1 MIQTSPFKKDLI
13 TKVNVLPLVD
23 VCLVLVIVFMVT
35 APLMMQ
41 PVMEVKLPKA
51 VTAEGE
57 EKENITIT
65 IALDGKIAVNEKN
78 VTWEKLSAE
87 LTERIKRNQDKFVII
102 RADENASH
110 GEMLKA
116 MRIARDAGAKKLT
129 VATEQKTK

>member
-1 MIQTSPFKKDLI
+1 MIRRSESSKGMI
-13 TKVNVLPLVD
+13 VKVNVLPLVD
-23 VCLVLVIVFMVT
+23 VCLVLVIIFMIT

-41 PVMEVKLPKA
+41 PVIEVKLPKA
-51 VTAEGE
+51 ATVEGE

-65 IALDGKIAVNEKN
+65 IALNGKLAVNEKEI
-78 VTWEKLSAE
+78 TWERLPAE
-87 LTERIKRNQDKFVII
+87 LTGRIKRNQDKFVII

>member
-1 MIQTSPFKKDLI
+1 MMQTSLSKREMI

-41 PVMEVKLPKA
+41 PVMEVRLPKA
-51 VTAEGE
+51 VTVEGE

-65 IALDGKIAVNEKN
+65 IAMNGKIAINEKET
-78 VTWEKLSAE
+78 TWKRLSAE

-129 VATEQKTK
+129 VATEQKI

>member
-1 MIQTSPFKKDLI
+1 MIQTSPFKKELI

-23 VCLVLVIVFMVT
+23 VCLVLVIIFMVT

-51 VTAEGE
+51 VTLEGE
-57 EKENITIT
+57 EKENITVT
-65 IALDGKIAVNEKN
+65 IALNGKIAVNEKEI
-78 VTWEKLSAE
+78 TWGKLPAE
-87 LTERIKRNQDKFVII
+87 LTERVKRSQDKFVII

-116 MRIARDAGAKKLT
+116 MRIAKDAGAKKLT

>member
-1 MIQTSPFKKDLI
+1 MVPISPSRKELI
-13 TKVNVLPLVD
+13 TKINVLPLVD
-23 VCLVLVIVFMVT
+23 VCLVLVIIFMVT

-41 PVMEVKLPKA
+41 PIMEVKLPQA
-51 VTAEGE
+51 VTIEGE

-65 IALDGKIAVNEKN
+65 IAMNGKIAVNEKET
-78 VTWEKLSAE
+78 TWEKLSAE
-87 LTERIKRNQDKFVII
+87 LTERVKRNQDKFVII